1 MRAQHTSATY
11 RLVPVS
17 RGAQWMLAVAAI
29 VYAAPRLAIRGPGP
43 ARAGALRGAAMA
55 VRFFDEAAGAASA
68 GVNTVCAGARRGVA
82 YQVKEGGQ

>member
-1 MRAQHTSATY
+1 MRAQHTSAMY

-29 VYAAPRLAIRGPGP
+29 VYAAPRLAIRGAGP
-43 ARAGALRGAAMA
+43 ARAGARCGAAMA
-55 VRFFDEAAGAASA
+55 VRFFDEAAGAAST
-68 GVNTVCAGARRGVA
+68 GVNTVGAGARRGVD